1 MTLILSGLVLTVSFI
16 IHLIHRVLNVSD
28 IWGHQAVEQ
37 ITFIT
42 NIFLLIPVILF
53 IISFS
58 LYQSKKDHRLLPLLN
73 TLTITFSSISM
84 IAGGEGMVEYHF
96 SIFMVVAIIGYY
108 EQIKL
113 ILVMTSIF
121 AVQHLAGFFFMSEY
135 VFGTNTYPFS
145 MMIIHALFL
154 IGTSSAIIWQTK
166 HKNNLVENLDESEE
180 KQRILSAIIERLSVT
195 SDKLIASSSQ
205 LKNNYNSN
213 QETLSSMISQMKE
226 ISSGAETQKIQTVES
241 SNLIQEIVTGI
252 QHIASVSSDVS
263 LSSINT
269 SEDASNGNAMIQ
281 EAVQQMNAISETVST
296 TSQTVKHLNNR
307 SKEIGKIVEL
317 ITEIASQ
324 TNLLALNTAIEAARA
339 GEYGEGFAVVA
350 DEVRKLADQS
360 AGFASEI
367 TSLIETIQKDT
378 VVSED
383 SMNKVIDEVNEGRR
397 IVQATGQIFGK
408 INHSIDNVTERIQ
421 HISLAAGN
429 VSAATEQASASMQ
442 EMTSFAETATA
453 HAQSVAD
460 SSDLQL
466 SSIEFL
472 ATLISTLNEIALELE
487 GLIKQTEELK

>member
-408 INHSIDNVTERIQ
+408 INHSIDNVTGRVQ